1 MKEKL
6 MKMFNINRDKEI
18 ILLINFKYLDECLG
32 LIKDLF
38 IKDELLILISNEMPE
53 DIKISIMDQKNYF
66 NSKYYLKELNK
77 LYE

>member
-6 MKMFNINRDKEI
+6 IKMFNINRDKEI
-18 ILLINFKYLDECLG
+18 IILINFNYLDECLG
-32 LIKDLF
+32 LIKDFF
-38 IKDELLILISNEMPE
+38 IKDELLILISKEMPE
-53 DIKISIMDQKNYF
+53 DIKVSIMDQKNYF